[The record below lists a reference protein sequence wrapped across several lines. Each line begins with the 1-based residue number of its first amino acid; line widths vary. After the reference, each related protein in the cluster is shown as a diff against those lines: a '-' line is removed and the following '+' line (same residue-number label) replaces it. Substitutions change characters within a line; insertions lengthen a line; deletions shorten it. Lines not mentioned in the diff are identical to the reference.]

1 MRYAVLGTGIVGRT
15 LAGKLSSLGHE
26 VVIGTR
32 DPDATLAREQADAA
46 GNPSIAGWL
55 AKHPAVR
62 LVPYAEAGAFAEAYV
77 NATSGA
83 GSVPALEAV
92 GAAHLAGRIVID
104 IANPLDFSQG
114 FPPSLDPVNTD
125 SLAETIQRAFP
136 EARVVKALN
145 TMSAHLM
152 VNPSA
157 VQGPHSVFVSG
168 DDADAKKSVTELLEA
183 IGWPAEE
190 IYDLGDITSARG
202 SEMLLPIWLRLY
214 GSLGNADFNFHIQR
228 GPAPQQ

>member
-1 MRYAVLGTGIVGRT
+1 MRFAVLGTGIVGRT

-32 DPDATLAREQADAA
+32 DPAATLARQELDAA
-46 GNPSIAGWL
+46 GNPPIAGWL
-55 AKHPAVR
+55 AEHPAVR

-77 NATSGA
+77 NATSGS

-92 GAAHLAGRIVID
+92 GAANLAGRIVID
-104 IANPLDFSQG
+104 VANPLDFSQG
-114 FPPSLDPVNTD
+114 FPPSLNPVNTD

-136 EARVVKALN
+136 EARLVKALN

-157 VQGPHSVFVSG
+157 LPGPHSVFVSG
-168 DDADAKKSVTELLEA
+168 DDADAKKTVTDLLVS
-183 IGWPAEE
+183 IGWLAEE
-190 IYDLGDITSARG
+190 VYDLGDVTSARG

-214 GSLGNADFNFHIQR
+214 GSLGHADFNFHIQQA
-228 GPAPQQ
+228 PARQL